1 MILDLDR
8 TTLEMV
14 RGDTFILSLP
24 LNEGTREHFVRHVLT
39 NDEQMYIGI
48 MKPNQSFEDAY
59 IRCVL
64 TSTSEKDSLGNCIL
78 RLHPEHTANM
88 IPGKYYFTVKFVSK
102 DYVQTL
108 VDSKLFFV
116 TGSNPCACEG

>member
-1 MILDLDR
+1 MILDLDK

-24 LNEGTREHFVRHVLT
+24 LNEGTREHFVRHLLT
-39 NDEQMYIGI
+39 NDERMYIGI
-48 MKPNQSFEDAY
+48 MKPNQSFEDAH

-64 TSTSEKDSLGNCIL
+64 TNTSEKDSLGNCTLI
-78 RLHPEHTANM
+78 LHPEHTVSM

-102 DYVQTL
+102 NYIQTL